1 MAGQIKALLLVEDDA
16 NSRRSIK
23 KLLGGSDVQISEADQ
38 GQTALD
44 LLKTQHFD
52 CMILDLSLPDMDGV
66 DLCRTLR
73 QEAHKVMPVL
83 MLTVRNSLE
92 NKLEGFN
99 AGADDYLTKPFALQE
114 LAARVKALTKPI

>member
-1 MAGQIKALLLVEDDA
+1 MNILIIEDNQDIA
-16 NSRRSIK
+16 SSIY
-23 KLLGGSDVQISEADQ
+23 DY
-38 GQTALD
+38 
-44 LLKTQHFD
+44 LKTFGYTIDAARDGTTGLHLAVTNNYD
-52 CMILDLSLPDMDGV
+52 AIILDLSLPDMDGV

-92 NKLEGFN
+92 NKLEGFS